1 MILYNITV
9 AVDQSIHSDWVQWM
23 QEQHLPD
30 VMATGKF
37 LDWKMYR
44 VLLEKDDGITYSI
57 QFFAKSMAD
66 LQAYQ
71 AQFAQKL
78 QKEVLDRYGDQFGA
92 FRTVLE
98 QML

>member
-9 AVDQSIHSDWVQWM
+9 AVDESIHQDWLQWM
-23 QEQHLPD
+23 QGKHIQD

-37 LDWKMYR
+37 TDSRLYR
-44 VLLEKDDGITYSI
+44 VLLEKDGGITYSV
-57 QFFAKSMAD
+57 QFFAKDMAA

-71 AQFAQKL
+71 AQFAPAL
-78 QKEVLDRYGDQFGA
+78 QKQVLDRYGDKFGA

-98 QML
+98 QIP